1 MTITSP
7 TGATQPSGFGQ
18 RVRVTGYALEQ
29 VLWFPVLLIA
39 FVVTVVGAGLS
50 AIVVGL
56 PIFQV
61 GLFLTRSAADRHR
74 TLANRITGAAMPDPH
89 RPVPEAGWLVRLR
102 ARAEDPM
109 TWRELLW
116 TLVAATVGFT
126 LALTVFLLFVTVV
139 GGLVWWFAAPAL
151 MGLRATIDRA
161 LLYYA
166 RSEQL
171 EVRVAQLTETRAEAV
186 DHSTI
191 ELRRI
196 ERDLHDGAQ
205 ARLVALSMTLGV
217 ADDIYE
223 QDAELAR
230 KMINDARFTTQA
242 ALSDLRSV
250 VRSIH
255 PPVLADRGLA
265 GAVESLAIDMA
276 VPVETTIELTGRPP
290 ASVETAVYF
299 AIAEALANVGKHAGA
314 AHAWI
319 TLHHKPTPEAGQ
331 TSGQLRVVVG
341 DDGNGGADPGR
352 GTGMR
357 GVATRLAAFD
367 GRMWVS
373 SPAGGPTL
381 ITLEVPCDLSSP
393 RTSPS
398 SGSA

>member
-1 MTITSP
+1 MTT
-7 TGATQPSGFGQ
+7 TRVLQPSDFG
-18 RVRVTGYALEQ
+18 RRARITGYAAEQ

-39 FVVTVVGAGLS
+39 CVVTVVGAGLS
-50 AIVVGL
+50 LIAVGL
-56 PIFQV
+56 PVFQA
-61 GLFLTRSAADRHR
+61 GLALTRAAADRHR
-74 TLANRITGAAMPDPH
+74 TLADRITGAAMPDPH

-116 TLVAATVGFT
+116 TVVAATAGFA
-126 LALTVFLLFVTVV
+126 LALTVVVLFLTVV

-151 MGLRATIDRA
+151 MGLRANLDRV

-166 RSEQL
+166 RAEQL
-171 EVRVAQLTETRAEAV
+171 EVRVAQLTETRAEVV
-186 DHSTI
+186 DHSAA

-205 ARLVALSMTLGV
+205 ARLVALSMTLGM

-223 QDAELAR
+223 QDAEQAR
-230 KMINDARFTTQA
+230 RMIVDARSSSQA

-290 ASVETAVYF
+290 APVETAVYF

-319 TLHHKPTPEAGQ
+319 ALHHERTPDAEQAG
-331 TSGQLRVVVG
+331 GLLRAVVG
-341 DDGNGGADPGR
+341 DDGTGGADPGR

-373 SPAGGPTL
+373 SPAGGPTV

-398 SGSA
+398 SGPA

>member
-7 TGATQPSGFGQ
+7 TPVTRPPGFG
-18 RVRVTGYALEQ
+18 RRARLTGYALEQ

-39 FVVTVVGAGLS
+39 FIVAVVGAGLS
-50 AIVVGL
+50 LVAVGL
-56 PIFQV
+56 PLFWA
-61 GLFLTRSAADRHR
+61 GLALTRAAADRHR
-74 TLANRITGAAMPDPH
+74 ALAARITGVAMPTPRRRLPD
-89 RPVPEAGWLVRLR
+89 AGWLARLQ

-109 TWRELLW
+109 TWRELVW
-116 TLVAATVGFT
+116 TLVAASAGFT
-126 LALTVFLLFVTVV
+126 LALSVVLLFVTVV

-151 MGLRATIDRA
+151 MSLRAGLDRA

-171 EVRVAQLTETRAEAV
+171 EVRVAHLTEVRAEVV
-186 DHSTI
+186 DHSAA

-205 ARLVALSMTLGV
+205 ARLVALSMTLGL
-217 ADDIYE
+217 ADDVYE
-223 QDAELAR
+223 QDADLAR
-230 KMINDARFTTQA
+230 KMIRDSRDSTQA
-242 ALSDLRSV
+242 ALRDLRSV

-276 VPVETTIELTGRPP
+276 IPVDTKIDLTGRPP
-290 ASVETAVYF
+290 APVETAVYF
-299 AIAEALANVGKHAGA
+299 AIAEALANVGKHSGA
-314 AHAWI
+314 THAWI
-319 TLHHKPTPEAGQ
+319 ALHHEPASDADQEG
-331 TSGQLRVVVG
+331 GRLRAVVG

-398 SGSA
+398 SGSD

>member
-1 MTITSP
+1 MTTASP
-7 TGATQPSGFGQ
+7 SRVTQPPGFGR
-18 RVRVTGYALEQ
+18 RVRITGVAAEQ

-50 AIVVGL
+50 LIVVGL
-56 PIFQV
+56 PVFHV
-61 GLFLTRSAADRHR
+61 GLILTRVAADRHR
-74 TLANRITGAAMPDPH
+74 SLADRITGAVMPDPH
-89 RPVPEAGWLVRLR
+89 RPTSSAGWLGRLR

-116 TLVAATVGFT
+116 TLVAATAGFA
-126 LALTVFLLFVTVV
+126 LALTVLVLFVTVV
-139 GGLVWWFAAPAL
+139 GGLVWWYATPAL

-166 RSEQL
+166 PSEQL
-171 EVRVAQLTETRAEAV
+171 EVRVAQLIETRAEVV
-186 DHSTI
+186 DHSAA

-205 ARLVALSMTLGV
+205 VRLVALAMTLGL
-217 ADDIYE
+217 ADDTFE
-223 QDAELAR
+223 QDAVQAR
-230 KMINDARFTTQA
+230 KLLQDARFTTQA
-242 ALSDLRSV
+242 ALSDLRSIV
-250 VRSIH
+250 QSIH

-265 GAVESLAIDMA
+265 GAVQSLAIDMA
-276 VPVETTIELTGRPP
+276 MPVETTIELSGRPP
-290 ASVETAVYF
+290 APVETAIFF
-299 AIAEALANVGKHAGA
+299 AVAETLANVGKHAGA

-319 TLHHKPTPEAGQ
+319 TLRHSTADGGRLKATI
-331 TSGQLRVVVG
+331 G
-341 DDGNGGADPGR
+341 DDGRGGADPGR
-352 GTGMR
+352 GSGMR

-381 ITLEVPCDLSSP
+381 ITLEVPCVLSSP
-393 RTSPS
+393 RTTPS

>member
-7 TGATQPSGFGQ
+7 TRMQPSGFG
-18 RVRVTGYALEQ
+18 RRLRITGSAVEQ
-29 VLWFPVLLIA
+29 VLWLPVLLIA
-39 FVVTVVGAGLS
+39 FVVTVLGAGLS
-50 AIVVGL
+50 LIVVGL

-61 GLFLTRSAADRHR
+61 GLTLTRAAADRHR
-74 TLANRITGAAMPDPH
+74 VLADRITGATMPDPH
-89 RPVPEAGWLVRLR
+89 RPAPESWWLARLR
-102 ARAEDPM
+102 AQAEDPM

-116 TLVAATVGFT
+116 ILAASTVG
-126 LALTVFLLFVTVV
+126 LALSLTVFLLFLTVV
-139 GGLVWWFAAPAL
+139 GGLLWWFAAPAL
-151 MGLRATIDRA
+151 MSLRATIDRA
-161 LLYYA
+161 LLYYT

-171 EVRVAQLTETRAEAV
+171 EVRVAELTETRAEAV
-186 DHSTI
+186 DHSTV

-205 ARLVALSMTLGV
+205 ARLVALSMTLGL
-217 ADDIYE
+217 ADDVYE
-223 QDAELAR
+223 QDADLAR
-230 KMINDARFTTQA
+230 KMINDARSTTQA

-276 VPVETTIELTGRPP
+276 VPVETTIELDGRPP

-299 AIAEALANVGKHAGA
+299 AIAEAMANVGKHSGA

-319 TLHHKPTPEAGQ
+319 TMQHKPVPDAGSA
-331 TSGQLRVVVG
+331 SGKLVVVVG
-341 DDGNGGADPGR
+341 DDGAGGADPGR

-373 SPAGGPTL
+373 SPAGGPTV

-398 SGSA
+398 SEPA